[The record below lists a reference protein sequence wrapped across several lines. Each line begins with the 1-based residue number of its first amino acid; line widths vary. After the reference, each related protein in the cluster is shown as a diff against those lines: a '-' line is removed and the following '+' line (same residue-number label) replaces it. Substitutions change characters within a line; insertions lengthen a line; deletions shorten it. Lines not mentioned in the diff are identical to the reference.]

1 MMNVYRDM
9 LPEIGGYL
17 TDKSKIH
24 LPRLE
29 LFIQEISR
37 REPLYFQQRAID
49 ERDQGYADEGYKA
62 HYYKV
67 TLLNTGRL
75 VLSVCLFDD
84 VTDSVSVLSCD
95 DKTRSLGGNGII
107 IPIHVSVNEI
117 SARAQCHFVIS
128 ISRSHK

>member
-9 LPEIGGYL
+9 LPEMGGYL

-49 ERDQGYADEGYKA
+49 ERDQGYADDGYKA

-67 TLLNTGRL
+67 CILYYDTVLHCVTLCYILL
-75 VLSVCLFDD
+75 VVLSNAVYMRIILYLCSCVSTYVC
-84 VTDSVSVLSCD
+84 
-95 DKTRSLGGNGII
+95 
-107 IPIHVSVNEI
+107 E
-117 SARAQCHFVIS
+117 
-128 ISRSHK
+128 